1 MGTPSAMETSP
12 APTAQRRILERGVS
26 TNGWGG
32 RVQRVGV
39 EGWFRGDAGRLD
51 GGWLARATKRNARH
65 DRRVVWA
72 MPGPS
77 PVWRAPSST
86 PRHEH
91 CSCSDAA
98 MKLSTRAFPELA
110 DNHQVC
116 KA

>member
-1 MGTPSAMETSP
+1 MVGAVGCSEWALRAGFEEMPADWMGDSL
-12 APTAQRRILERGVS
+12 RER
-26 TNGWGG
+26 
-32 RVQRVGV
+32 
-39 EGWFRGDAGRLD
+39 
-51 GGWLARATKRNARH
+51 TKRNVRH

-98 MKLSTRAFPELA
+98 MKLTTRAFPELA

-116 KA
+116 KAYRSNAFHLSLLASRHAAV